1 MIFVGRAPRF
11 FRTFK
16 RYPHP
21 LTRVARLQCAAF
33 NCTAHSRDQA
43 YKWQWDIPL
52 SSYIIGIIHQ
62 HTSALGISI
71 IRLFCGCLQLAVY
84 VPSCPFQAHS
94 NKLTRGRWLTG
105 ERSYVACSLENDV
118 CQHIFSQFSS
128 VEFLEHTYIIFF
140 ISEEK
145 LFLDKLYTYIKI
157 LLPI

>member
-1 MIFVGRAPRF
+1 MCSFQLHCTQPRPSVQMAMGHSSF
-11 FRTFK
+11 IIYH
-16 RYPHP
+16 RYYPPTHIS
-21 LTRVARLQCAAF
+21 T
-33 NCTAHSRDQA
+33 
-43 YKWQWDIPL
+43 
-52 SSYIIGIIHQ
+52 
-62 HTSALGISI
+62 LGISI

-140 ISEEK
+140 ISCVK
-145 LFLDKLYTYIKI
+145 FFFTGFYHSPCFKS
-157 LLPI
+157 